1 MIKNKDFTPQITK
14 KGGMFKST
22 QMEGFQE
29 VVEHMNQWI
38 AESKPDV
45 MNIETVVLPNIY
57 DPDEEGSEDTM
68 LGTGGQSNAL
78 WYQFIRVWYR
88 ED

>member
-22 QMEGFQE
+22 KVEGFQE
-29 VVEHMNQWI
+29 VVDHMNIWI
-38 AESKPDV
+38 AENKPEV
-45 MNIETVVLPNIY
+45 ITIETVVLPNIY

-68 LGTGGQSNAL
+68 LGTGGQSNAH

-88 ED
+88 DA